1 MVNHHA
7 CILFQA
13 PFGLLNVKED
23 FIEKII
29 GIDSEDELEHEDGEQ
44 RSGRFTLRLYNEK
57 QPTTSS
63 VYLVIDTKQD
73 FVSSFMVT

>member
-1 MVNHHA
+1 
-7 CILFQA
+7 
-13 PFGLLNVKED
+13 LNVKED

-73 FVSSFMVT
+73 FVSSFIVT